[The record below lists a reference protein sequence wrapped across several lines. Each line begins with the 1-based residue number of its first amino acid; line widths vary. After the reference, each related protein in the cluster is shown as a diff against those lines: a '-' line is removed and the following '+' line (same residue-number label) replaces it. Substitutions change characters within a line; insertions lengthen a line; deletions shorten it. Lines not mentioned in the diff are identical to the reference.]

1 MARFREGY
9 RGEGPGAFTPD
20 GCAVDMYDRL
30 PAREEPEMIAL
41 GAREGA
47 RTLLELGCGAG
58 RVTHALVERGWEVT
72 AVDESPEMLDRVRG
86 AKTVLS
92 TIEDLR
98 LEERFDVVLLAS
110 YLVHTVEPEFRR
122 AMLDACRAHVADDG
136 VVLIQRE
143 GIGWHDQ
150 LPRISQHP
158 DGSVNILSSEPIGDG
173 VRAVRIEYEFQDAH
187 WVHEFRCRPLTDA
200 EFEAIL
206 AESNL
211 VVDGHLDELR
221 TWARVLPTN

>member
-1 MARFREGY
+1 MARIRKGY

-20 GCAVDMYDRL
+20 GCAVDMWDRL
-30 PAREEPEMIAL
+30 KVREEPDMIAL

-47 RTLLELGCGAG
+47 RTVLELGCGAG

-86 AKTVLS
+86 AKTILS

-110 YLVHTVEPEFRR
+110 YLVHTVEPESCR
-122 AMLDACRAHVADDG
+122 AMLDACRAHVADGG

-143 GIGWHDQ
+143 GIGWHDE
-150 LPRISQHP
+150 LPRISRHP
-158 DGSVNILSSEPIGDG
+158 GGSVSILASDPIGDG
-173 VRAVRIEYEFQDAH
+173 VRAVRIEYEFPDAH
-187 WVHEFRCRPLTDA
+187 WVHEFRCRPLTDR

-211 VVDGHLDELR
+211 AVDEHLDEHR
-221 TWARVLPTN
+221 TWVRALPLD